1 MRSKKCFFSL
11 CILLQVLLLSSC
23 GGKRTDS
30 VPVSY
35 ELPVDAVEYPV
46 YNIPQLDASL
56 CSHKVEI
63 VFSDGTAETSVLPSG
78 ISAEINGAD
87 IVLRSQIRG
96 VEYIVCGS
104 SSDAS
109 LTIVSSYSPLVT
121 LDSLSL
127 TSIGKNAL
135 QVSSEEVVYLRTLGD
150 CRITDLPDDV
160 KADNQSAAV
169 KLMGQAVLCGGNL
182 AVNAG
187 RRNALFCTETLYL
200 DGMQLLLQGAPNNA
214 LLTNGSFV
222 VASGNV
228 SANSS
233 KDVIKCKKGDFVVLG
248 GNISLS
254 SSDDKADGVQAENF
268 FQRGGDLD
276 VVVTGAASDGI
287 KSAGNLCLN
296 GGNLNVVTRGDAL
309 FNSKKSDYSSASCI
323 KSDRMV
329 EISGGNCSFRSEGNG
344 AKGISCDSIIVVKD
358 GNVSVVTKGGDVNDL
373 VDINAHTS
381 SKGIKSDGS
390 IYLAGGNIEVLVFG
404 EGERSEGVEAK
415 KDLHVSGDCNLYVY
429 AYDDAINAG
438 NLLVAGGKVYAY
450 SVANDA
456 IDSNGEICVDGGL
469 VIADGSFSPEQ
480 GVDVDNYSLFSV
492 RGGVLFSVGG
502 SMGPSP
508 AMPLSD
514 RTSVPAFAWS
524 GFNLDK
530 GRFLSL
536 VDDEERVLYSYK
548 VQRSMPNA
556 ACVVASS
563 LLHEDGIYSFVISDS
578 LESGELVCNGVYKGG
593 HPNVEVS
600 SVRFEPEGLVNVV
613 DRNGNVTLLE
623 PGKNIGGMPPPPP
636 NGMFP
641 GDSAVMGGH
650 GFPPP
655 PPHGMFPGDSA
666 VMGAH
671 GFPPPPPHGMFPGD
685 SAVMGGHGFP
695 PPPPHGMLPGDSAAM
710 GGHGFPPPPHHGMFP
725 GDSAA
730 MDGHGFP
737 PPPMRRI
744 KSEFGEGNLPNLDK

>member
-1 MRSKKCFFSL
+1 MRCKKCFLNF
-11 CILLQVLLLSSC
+11 CILLQVVLLFSC
-23 GGKRTDS
+23 GGERTDS
-30 VPVSY
+30 VQVSY
-35 ELPVDAVEYPV
+35 VLPVDAVEYPV
-46 YNIPQLDASL
+46 YNIPQLDVSL
-56 CSHKVEI
+56 YGHKVEI
-63 VFSDGTAETSVLPSG
+63 VFSGGEAKISALPSG
-78 ISAEINGAD
+78 ISAETNGAD

-109 LTIVSSYSPLVT
+109 LTIVSIHSPLVT

-127 TSIGKNAL
+127 TAIGKNVL
-135 QVSSEEVVYLRTLGD
+135 QVSSEEVIYLRTLGN
-150 CRITDLPDDV
+150 CRIADLSDGV

-182 AVNAG
+182 AANAE
-187 RRNALFCTETLYL
+187 RRSALFCTGTLYL
-200 DGMQLLLQGAPNNA
+200 DGMQLLIQGAPNNA
-214 LLTNGSFV
+214 ILTNGSFV
-222 VASGNV
+222 VGSGNV
-228 SANSS
+228 GASSS
-233 KDVIKCKKGDFVVLG
+233 KDVVKCKKGDFVVLG

-254 SSDDKADGVQAENF
+254 SSEDKADGVQAVNF
-268 FQRGGDLD
+268 YQHGGNID

-287 KSAGNLCLN
+287 KSTGNLCLN

-309 FNSKKSDYSSASCI
+309 FNSKKSDYSSSSCI
-323 KSDRMV
+323 KSDRLV
-329 EISGGNCSFRSEGNG
+329 EISGGNCSFRSEGDG
-344 AKGISCDSIIVVKD
+344 AKGISCDSIIVVRG
-358 GNVSVVTKGGDVNDL
+358 GNVSVVTKGGDVNDPI
-373 VDINAHTS
+373 DINAHTS

-390 IYLAGGNIEVLVFG
+390 LYLAGGNVEVLVFG

-415 KDLHVSGDCNLYVY
+415 KDLHVSGDCKLYVY

-438 NLLVAGGKVYAY
+438 NLFVAGGKVYTY

-456 IDSNGEICVDGGL
+456 IDSNGEICIAGGL
-469 VIADGSFSPEQ
+469 VVADGSFSPEQ

-514 RTSVPAFAWS
+514 RTSVPVFAWS
-524 GFNLDK
+524 GFNLEK
-530 GRFLSL
+530 GKFLSL
-536 VDDEERVLYSYK
+536 LDDEGRVLYSYK
-548 VQRSMPNA
+548 VQRSMHDA
-556 ACVVASS
+556 ASVVASS

-578 LESGELVCNGVYKGG
+578 LESGELVCNGVYTGG
-593 HPNVEVS
+593 HPNGEVS
-600 SVRFEPEGLVNVV
+600 SVCFEPEGLVNVV

-623 PGKNIGGMPPPPP
+623 PGKNVGGMPPPPP
-636 NGMFP
+636 HGMFP
-641 GDSAVMGGH
+641 GDSAAMGGH

-666 VMGAH
+666 AMGGH

-685 SAVMGGHGFP
+685 GATMGGN
-695 PPPPHGMLPGDSAAM
+695 
-710 GGHGFPPPPHHGMFP
+710 
-725 GDSAA
+725 
-730 MDGHGFP
+730 GFP

-744 KSEFGEGNLPNLDK
+744 KSEFGEGNLPNNDK

>member
-1 MRSKKCFFSL
+1 MRCKKCFLNF
-11 CILLQVLLLSSC
+11 CILLQVVLLFSC
-23 GGKRTDS
+23 GGERTDS
-30 VPVSY
+30 VQVSY
-35 ELPVDAVEYPV
+35 VLPVDAVEYPV
-46 YNIPQLDASL
+46 YNIPQLDVSL
-56 CSHKVEI
+56 YGHKVEI
-63 VFSDGTAETSVLPSG
+63 VFSGGEAKISALPSG
-78 ISAEINGAD
+78 ISAETNGAD

-109 LTIVSSYSPLVT
+109 LTIVSSHSPLVT

-127 TSIGKNAL
+127 TAIGKNVL
-135 QVSSEEVVYLRTLGD
+135 QVSSEEVIYLRTLGN
-150 CRITDLPDDV
+150 CRIADLSDGV
-160 KADNQSAAV
+160 KVDNQSAAV

-182 AVNAG
+182 AANAE
-187 RRNALFCTETLYL
+187 RRSALFCTGTLYL
-200 DGMQLLLQGAPNNA
+200 DGMQLLIQGAPNNA
-214 LLTNGSFV
+214 ILTNGSFV
-222 VASGNV
+222 VGSGNV
-228 SANSS
+228 GASSS
-233 KDVIKCKKGDFVVLG
+233 KDVVKCKKGDFVVLG

-254 SSDDKADGVQAENF
+254 SSEDKADGVQAVNF
-268 FQRGGDLD
+268 YQHGGNID

-287 KSAGNLCLN
+287 KTAENLCLN
-296 GGNLNVVTRGDAL
+296 GGNLNVVTSGDAL
-309 FNSKKSDYSSASCI
+309 FNSKKSDYSSSSCI
-323 KSDRMV
+323 KSDRLV
-329 EISGGNCSFRSEGNG
+329 EISGGNCSFRSEGDG
-344 AKGISCDSIIVVKD
+344 AKGISCDSIIVVKG
-358 GNVSVVTKGGDVNDL
+358 GNVSVVTKGGDVNDPI
-373 VDINAHTS
+373 DINAHTS

-390 IYLAGGNIEVLVFG
+390 LYLAGGNVEVLVFG

-415 KDLHVSGDCNLYVY
+415 KDLHVSGDCKLYVY

-438 NLLVAGGKVYAY
+438 NLFVAGGKVYTY

-456 IDSNGEICVDGGL
+456 IDSNGEICIAGGL
-469 VIADGSFSPEQ
+469 VVADGSFSPEQ

-514 RTSVPAFAWS
+514 RTSVPVFAWS
-524 GFNLDK
+524 GFNLEK
-530 GRFLSL
+530 GKFLSL
-536 VDDEERVLYSYK
+536 LDDEGRVLYSYK
-548 VQRSMPNA
+548 VQRSMHDA
-556 ACVVASS
+556 ASVVASS

-578 LESGELVCNGVYKGG
+578 LESGELVCNGVYTGG
-593 HPNVEVS
+593 HPNGEVS

-636 NGMFP
+636 HGMFP
-641 GDSAVMGGH
+641 GDSAAMGGH

-666 VMGAH
+666 AMGGH

-685 SAVMGGHGFP
+685 GATMGGN
-695 PPPPHGMLPGDSAAM
+695 
-710 GGHGFPPPPHHGMFP
+710 
-725 GDSAA
+725 
-730 MDGHGFP
+730 GFP

-744 KSEFGEGNLPNLDK
+744 KSEFGEGNLPNNDK

>member
-35 ELPVDAVEYPV
+35 ELPVDAVGYPV
-46 YNIPQLDASL
+46 YNIPQLDVSL
-56 CSHKVEI
+56 YGHKVEI
-63 VFSDGTAETSVLPSG
+63 VFSGGEAKISALPSG
-78 ISAEINGAD
+78 ISAETNGAD

-109 LTIVSSYSPLVT
+109 LTIVSSHSPLVT

-127 TSIGKNAL
+127 TAIGKNVL
-135 QVSSEEVVYLRTLGD
+135 QVSSEEVIYLRTLGN
-150 CRITDLPDDV
+150 CRIADLSDGI

-187 RRNALFCTETLYL
+187 RRSALFCTETLYL

-268 FQRGGDLD
+268 FQRGGNLD

-323 KSDRMV
+323 KSDRVV
-329 EISGGNCSFRSEGNG
+329 EISGGNCSFRSEGDG
-344 AKGISCDSIIVVKD
+344 AKGISCDSIIVVRG

-390 IYLAGGNIEVLVFG
+390 LYLTGGNIEVLVFG

-536 VDDEERVLYSYK
+536 VDDEGRVLYSYK

-600 SVRFEPEGLVNVV
+600 SVRFEPEGLVNFV
-613 DRNGNVTLLE
+613 DRNGNVTLLD
-623 PGKNIGGMPPPPP
+623 PGKNIGGM
-636 NGMFP
+636 
-641 GDSAVMGGH
+641 
-650 GFPPP
+650 PPP

-666 VMGAH
+666 VMGGH

-710 GGHGFPPPPHHGMFP
+710 GGHGFPPPP
-725 GDSAA
+725 
-730 MDGHGFP
+730 
-737 PPPMRRI
+737 MRRI
-744 KSEFGEGNLPNLDK
+744 KSEFGEGNLPNNDK